1 MSVLPSARTA
11 LLGLR
16 GVRLLEGLDNVAL
29 ERLSGALDW
38 RRFEAGQQVIT
49 RNAPDRDVYLVIA
62 GKVQVV
68 AFSASGRQITYREMG
83 AGEHFGELAAI
94 DGRARSADV
103 IALEDSLLAIMGQA
117 TFHELLARHEALR
130 ERMLRGLVAF
140 VREMT
145 DRVFELSTLGVR
157 NRVHAELLRLARRA
171 GVAGNVARICPAP
184 RHGDIASR
192 VSTYREQVTRELS
205 TLTTQGVIAREGNCL
220 VVLDVALLENIVA
233 DVRHTA

>member
-1 MSVLPSARTA
+1 MSVLPSPRTA
-11 LLGLR
+11 LPGLR
-16 GVRLLEGLDNVAL
+16 GVRLLEGLDTPAL
-29 ERLSGALDW
+29 ERLAGVLDW
-38 RRFEAGQQVIT
+38 RRFHAGQQVIT

-68 AFSASGRQITYREMG
+68 AFSASGKQITYREMG
-83 AGEHFGELAAI
+83 AGDHFGELAAI

-103 IALEDSLLAIMGQA
+103 IALEDSLLAIMSQS
-117 TFHELLARHEALR
+117 TFHDLLACHDALR

-171 GVAGNVARICPAP
+171 GVAGNVARISPAP

-205 TLTTQGVIAREGNCL
+205 MLVAQGVIAREGTCL
-220 VVLDVALLENIVA
+220 VVLDVVRLENLVA
-233 DVRHTA
+233 DVRHAG

>member
-1 MSVLPSARTA
+1 MAVLPSARTA

-16 GVRLLEGLDNVAL
+16 GVRLLEGLDTPAL
-29 ERLSGALDW
+29 ERLADALEW
-38 RRFEAGQQVIT
+38 RRCQAGQQVIT

-62 GKVQVV
+62 GKVHVV
-68 AFSASGRQITYREMG
+68 AFSASGKQITYREMG
-83 AGEHFGELAAI
+83 AGDHFGELAAI

-103 IALEDSLLAIMGQA
+103 IALEDSLLGIMSPA
-117 TFHELLARHEALR
+117 TFNALLARHEALR

-145 DRVFELSTLGVR
+145 DRVFDLSTLGVR
-157 NRVHAELLRLARRA
+157 NRVHAELLRLARQA
-171 GVAGNVARICPAP
+171 EVVGNVARISPAP

-205 TLTTQGVIAREGNCL
+205 MLTAKGILAREGDCL
-220 VVLDVALLENIVA
+220 VVLDVVRLENLVA